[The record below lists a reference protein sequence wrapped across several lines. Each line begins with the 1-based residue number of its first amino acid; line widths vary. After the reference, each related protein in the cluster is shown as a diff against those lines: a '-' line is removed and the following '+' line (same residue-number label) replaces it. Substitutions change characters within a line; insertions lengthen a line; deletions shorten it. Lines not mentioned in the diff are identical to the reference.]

1 MSIPKY
7 IPISQVQNS
16 ESFWSFEF
24 GISNLLAPLDAELSN
39 GVKISSASWR
49 IVLRILMVVIPL
61 WLLSFNIV
69 DAAIISKPLTNLGL
83 VGYWSMNEGTG
94 TVAGDGSGNGNRGTL
109 TGGPT
114 WVDGKRGKALNFDGV
129 DDYVNIGSD
138 ASLDQIGLG
147 ARTVTAWINA
157 RSLGESNFGR
167 IIDKSQGTA
176 VGWLLYLCN
185 SDSCVNG
192 FRFNQTTTGA
202 NNDIYDARNVL
213 TFNKWIHVAF
223 TYSGTVGTP
232 AIFYIDGKSVTVSTR
247 TTGDGSLDDDSA
259 NVATIGGNTPA
270 DRTFNGLID
279 EVRVYNRA
287 LSAGEIQTLYKSG
300 AAKFAP
306 PTDKGLVGYW
316 SMNEGTGTVA
326 GDGSGNENRGTLTG
340 GPTWVDGKRGKALN
354 FDGNDD
360 LVNAGSATSLDQLP
374 AITVSAWIYPRNVA
388 AASDDVFSKR
398 TAAGASGWKFGPS
411 STGAGRLSF
420 VVDYDTDLNHTSNS
434 NVISANVWQHIAIS
448 WDGSTSAAN
457 ARIYIN
463 GVETTYAQTTNG
475 TTNRV
480 SDAANPLTIG
490 AQSDGG
496 NPYNGLIDEVRIYNR
511 ALSAAEIQ
519 TLYNSR

>member
-1 MSIPKY
+1 M
-7 IPISQVQNS
+7 QLHH
-16 ESFWSFEF
+16 
-24 GISNLLAPLDAELSN
+24 LL
-39 GVKISSASWR
+39 KIENCK
-49 IVLRILMVVIPL
+49 LKILL
-61 WLLSFNIV
+61 FCCLFLLFILV
-69 DAAIISKPLTNLGL
+69 GKKADAATISKPMQSLGL
-83 VGYWSMNEGTG
+83 VGYWSFDVGKPGAKAVDM
-94 TVAGDGSGNGNRGTL
+94 SGRGNNGTL
-109 TGGPT
+109 TNMNTTAAWVGGKI
-114 WVDGKRGKALNFDGV
+114 GNALDFDGSN
-129 DDYVNIGSD
+129 DYVSIAD
-138 ASLDQIGLG
+138 P
-147 ARTVTAWINA
+147 
-157 RSLGESNFGR
+157 
-167 IIDKSQGTA
+167 GT
-176 VGWLLYLCN
+176 N
-185 SDSCVNG
+185 S
-192 FRFNQTTTGA
+192 
-202 NNDIYDARNVL
+202 
-213 TFNKWIHVAF
+213 
-223 TYSGTVGTP
+223 
-232 AIFYIDGKSVTVSTR
+232 IFDR
-247 TTGDGSLDDDSA
+247 TTGDSITISVWAKRSTVNGWRPLVTKNTGGTSRNYEFVFSGTGLNATQDSIALFYRNSADTAWVGYSSDATYTDSNWHHYVFTGTFGTAAAANLYVDGIKIVASWKDGTGSEAPITNNGALE
-259 NVATIGGNTPA
+259 IG
-270 DRTFNGLID
+270 RTSLPEYFPGLID

-287 LSAGEIQTLYKSG
+287 LSATEIQALYNSG